1 MQRYQELHFRV
12 IDQSN
17 ELVER
22 RLHFLEL
29 LDVGSLLIDVELS
42 EQRVDQFASVV
53 NKPVDEHERAL
64 VESVLNLQRHE
75 DDSVAKHLACRELF
89 DIDQENEYQDQV
101 GAD

>member
-17 ELVER
+17 VPVEQ

>member
-1 MQRYQELHFRV
+1 MIVAVRG
-12 IDQSN
+12 IP
-17 ELVER
+17 
-22 RLHFLEL
+22 
-29 LDVGSLLIDVELS
+29 
-42 EQRVDQFASVV
+42 VV

-101 GAD
+101 GAFLALIF